1 MPMATAG
8 VGGSRIPS
16 IGKDLSMLSNN
27 RQKAALYPPQAL
39 DPKLEALL
47 RLKLAASVTYLYEPG
62 IRQHI
67 QAALRAGATRAEI
80 FEVIKLSTVIGIH
93 SVAVGLP
100 ILNDELAKVGIAN
113 EPVAPAAPIPVCDTL
128 RSAGGMN
135 PDWEPIYDVSPDWL
149 ESFLAAAAGIWRDDV
164 LPLLWIEFLCIV
176 GDASVTHMYSSGTRR
191 HIHAALALGASRE
204 QILAV
209 LAIAADQG
217 RDAVDVAL
225 PILDE
230 LTGTESIGENK

>member
-1 MPMATAG
+1 MNAPTRPVSTSG
-8 VGGSRIPS
+8 IQV
-16 IGKDLSMLSNN
+16 
-27 RQKAALYPPQAL
+27 L

-67 QAALRAGATRAEI
+67 RAALRAGATRAEI

-100 ILNDELAKVGIAN
+100 ILNEEAGTAN
-113 EPVAPAAPIPVCDTL
+113 ELIPPAAPTPVCDTL
-128 RSAGGMN
+128 RRSGAMN

-149 ESFLAAAAGIWRDDV
+149 ESFLAAAAGIWRDGV
-164 LPLLWIEFLCIV
+164 LPVLWIEFLCIV

-191 HIHAALALGASRE
+191 HIHAALALGATRE

-225 PILDE
+225 PILDA
-230 LTGTESIGENK
+230 LTGTESNRETK